1 MLEYGFAAV
10 TQIRMCE
17 LVYGGL
23 HPSQCSKALKK
34 SSLLGFSG
42 FCVTVRGIEIPY
54 PMTRR
59 ETGSHMRLFKVVI
72 FGLCCGFV
80 LRK

>member
-1 MLEYGFAAV
+1 MAAYIPPNV
-10 TQIRMCE
+10 LKR
-17 LVYGGL
+17 
-23 HPSQCSKALKK
+23 SKK